1 MRLQKGDSNMQFQ
14 LQFITDELPQTPVH
28 INQRTAVRGVI
39 HYQNKILMVQTNR
52 GDYKFPGGGM
62 EEGETEKE
70 TLLREITEET
80 GYTDIDKR
88 APGVQDDYEEKL
100 GFHGTFVTVEEAYQ
114 SNLSLLK
121 REQKKMHDF
130 LQKAYI
136 AQMDQKI
143 KEQVTFA
150 PEIPW
155 LERETQVLY
164 KLNRTLVEKIADA
177 VRECGKI
184 MLDAVRTADMV
195 ETKEGHANFVTV
207 YDKKVQET
215 LRKKLLEILPE
226 AVFVGEEDDVHASIK
241 KGFAFIVDPI
251 DGTTNFIKDYH
262 VSAISV
268 GLAKDG
274 EKYIGV
280 VYNPY
285 LDEMFTAERGKGAF
299 LNGRPIHVSRN
310 PLSEGIVL
318 FGTAPYYEELSKKSF
333 QMAYAYFKK
342 ALDVRRSGSAAI
354 DLCSIAA
361 GRAELYFE
369 LRLSPWDFAAGAL
382 IVEEA
387 GGVVTTVEGGAV
399 TLGQKCSVL
408 ATNGRCGRLE

>member
-1 MRLQKGDSNMQFQ
+1 MTVKEFIGTLESSDRLRIIEGKAEVYVGYLAAFKPFADHEISEEYRKYSGHEVKKF
-14 LQFITDELPQTPVH
+14 
-28 INQRTAVRGVI
+28 RAV
-39 HYQNKILMVQTNR
+39 
-52 GDYKFPGGGM
+52 P
-62 EEGETEKE
+62 
-70 TLLREITEET
+70 EITHRRWKE
-80 GYTDIDKR
+80 
-88 APGVQDDYEEKL
+88 L
-100 GFHGTFVTVEEAYQ
+100 G
-114 SNLSLLK
+114 LL
-121 REQKKMHDF
+121 
-130 LQKAYI
+130 
-136 AQMDQKI
+136 
-143 KEQVTFA
+143 
-150 PEIPW
+150 
-155 LERETQVLY
+155 
-164 KLNRTLVEKIADA
+164 
-177 VRECGKI
+177 
-184 MLDAVRTADMV
+184 
-195 ETKEGHANFVTV
+195 
-207 YDKKVQET
+207 
-215 LRKKLLEILPE
+215 
-226 AVFVGEEDDVHASIK
+226 
-241 KGFAFIVDPI
+241 
-251 DGTTNFIKDYH
+251 TNFIKDYH
-262 VSAISV
+262 VSAISA

-361 GRAELYFE
+361 GRAELFFE